1 MGSPFH
7 RGELAVQEREG
18 TVREAERVGRSIGST
33 FPRAAS
39 DFLRTQRMVVVAS
52 RVPDSGRVWA
62 SLLTGEPGFASV
74 RDEHSLQVLAEP
86 VREDPLHAVLREES
100 DVGLLGIELATRR
113 RMKARGRTEPL
124 PTGGFLLWP
133 RSVYSLCPK
142 YIQAREV
149 QPPSEPSPEAVAEVV
164 HSGTELTEAQREW
177 LGRADTFFIA
187 THTEEGGAD
196 ASHRG
201 GNPGFVRVHD
211 ARSFEFPDYAGNNM
225 FNTLGNLALDARA
238 GLLLIDFEGGGTLQL
253 TGRAQATWAPER
265 LARHAG
271 AKRVVDFHVEEV
283 RESRG
288 VTPLRWRFLEYSRF
302 NPR

>member
-1 MGSPFH
+1 MSAPFH
-7 RGELAVQEREG
+7 RGELEVQAREG

-33 FPRAAS
+33 FPPLAR
-39 DFLRTQRMVVVAS
+39 DFLGTQRMVVVAA

-62 SLLTGEPGFASV
+62 SLLTGPPGFASV
-74 RDEHSLQVLAEP
+74 RDAHALVVLAEP
-86 VREDPLHAVLREES
+86 VPGDPLQPVLREDA

-113 RMKARGRTEPL
+113 RMKARGRAEPR
-124 PTGGFLLWP
+124 PEGGFVLWP

-142 YIQAREV
+142 YIQARQVE
-149 QPPSEPSPEAVAEVV
+149 PPDAPGVLLPGMAY
-164 HSGTELTEAQREW
+164 SGATLTEAQQQW
-177 LGRADTFFIA
+177 LARADTFFIA

-201 GNPGFVRVHD
+201 GRPGFVRVHD
-211 ARSFEFPDYAGNNM
+211 ARTLEFPDYAGNNM

-253 TGRAQATWAPER
+253 TGTARATWEPQR

-271 AKRVVDFHVEEV
+271 AKRVVDFTVEEV
-283 RESRG
+283 RELRD
-288 VTPLRWRFLEYSRF
+288 VTALRWRFLDYSRF
-302 NPR
+302 NPG

>member
-7 RGELAVQEREG
+7 RGELDIQAREG
-18 TVREAERVGRSIGST
+18 TVREAERVGRSIGSV
-33 FPRAAS
+33 FPPPARA
-39 DFLRTQRMVVVAS
+39 FLHAQRMVVVAA
-52 RVPDSGRVWA
+52 RAPETGRVWA
-62 SLLTGEPGFASV
+62 SLLTGAPGFASV
-74 RDEHSLQVLAEP
+74 RDAHSLVVLAEP
-86 VREDPLHAVLREES
+86 VPGDPLRPVLREEA

-113 RMKARGRTEPL
+113 RMKARGRSEPL
-124 PTGGFLLWP
+124 PEGGFLLWP

-142 YIQAREV
+142 YIQARKVE
-149 QPPSEPSPEAVAEVV
+149 PPTAPSALQAEVAYA
-164 HSGTELTEAQREW
+164 GTALTDAQQRW

-187 THTEEGGAD
+187 THTDEGGAD

-211 ARSFEFPDYAGNNM
+211 AHALEFPDYAGNNM

-238 GLLLIDFEGGGTLQL
+238 GLLFIDFDGGGTLQL
-253 TGRAQATWAPER
+253 TGTARATWAPER

-271 AKRVVDFHVEEV
+271 ARRVVDFQVEEV
-283 RESRG
+283 RELRG
-288 VTPLRWRFLEYSRF
+288 VSPLRWRFLDYSRF

>member
-7 RGELAVQEREG
+7 RGELAVQAREG

-52 RVPDSGRVWA
+52 RAPGTGQVWA

-74 RDEHSLQVLAEP
+74 RDEHTLQVLAEP
-86 VREDPLHAVLREES
+86 VRGDALHAVLREEA
-100 DVGLLGIELATRR
+100 DVGLLAIELATRR
-113 RMKARGRTEPL
+113 RMKARGRAEPR
-124 PTGGFLLWP
+124 PEGGFLLWP

-149 QPPSEPSPEAVAEVV
+149 EPPSEPAPDARAEVV
-164 HSGTELTEAQREW
+164 HTGAALTEAQQRW
-177 LGRADTFFIA
+177 LARADTFFIA
-187 THTEEGGAD
+187 THAEEGGAD

-211 ARSFEFPDYAGNNM
+211 ARAFEFPDYAGNNM

-253 TGRAQATWAPER
+253 TGRARATWEPER
-265 LARHAG
+265 LVRHAG
-271 AKRVVDFHVEEV
+271 AKRVVDFQVEEV
-283 RESRG
+283 RELRG
-288 VTPLRWRFLEYSRF
+288 VTSLRWRLLDSSRF